1 MKYYTDENHPNYR
14 DNSNGTTIFINELD
28 EIVVLAWTNYSSATW
43 EYNAIKARF
52 TIDEAEKTATLKHV
66 AIKRKY
72 SPWDDFIINP
82 KIWVSD
88 RMKRKLHHYLSQT
101 FGGTHWRIILH

>member
-43 EYNAIKARF
+43 EYNAIKAR
-52 TIDEAEKTATLKHV
+52 
-66 AIKRKY
+66 
-72 SPWDDFIINP
+72 
-82 KIWVSD
+82 
-88 RMKRKLHHYLSQT
+88 
-101 FGGTHWRIILH
+101 